1 MKLFHQN
8 GSRPFALKFYEAGL
22 SRRRYFSA
30 YDDDGSM
37 NFGFDCGCGD
47 KSPNNN
53 DGHCKKANEVSET
66 LKILNH
72 NHYFLENRQE
82 ELMCIGKQRKTTF

>member
-1 MKLFHQN
+1 MAQDHSPWNSMRQAYLEEDIFLLTMMMEVWTS
-8 GSRPFALKFYEAGL
+8 GSTAG
-22 SRRRYFSA
+22 
-30 YDDDGSM
+30 
-37 NFGFDCGCGD
+37 GD